1 MREVLE
7 TRTTPEGYKLRTRL
21 DSNGKRTL
29 TIEVPLRVWARVCS
43 PGRAKDRASQAVRA
57 IHRQELKDAAVARL
71 LAGEK
76 PLAIEFDIGV
86 PARTLQRWRKEKKDG
101 QA

>member
-29 TIEVPLRVWARVCS
+29 TIEVPLRVWARLC
-43 PGRAKDRASQAVRA
+43 PHGRGKDRAAAAMRA
-57 IHRQELKDAAVARL
+57 IKRQEIKEAAVARL

-86 PARTLQRWRKEKKDG
+86 PARTLQRWRAEAK
-101 QA
+101 